1 MASVNSLRAKSI
13 FGDSAASQV
22 WRDGDTYQLWGLG
35 LAGRF
40 SDSLIEFD
48 HQDATGSINMTTAS
62 NGVINGNLEMDAYG
76 DLESATG
83 NLQWGQT
90 PYRYIGGLNCQSEA
104 LAAFGGG
111 TSGGDSYRLVLM
123 GERWYDPQAGRF
135 ISRDPVFS
143 ENLYAYCGNDP
154 INSVDPEGRVLEDVN
169 DVADKMKSP
178 YKYKGTI
185 VKGYEYHGDNG
196 DTWFITHQGLEIEI
210 SGQTYDIGF
219 CGDSSAFGGVVSL
232 TNGYYTGIEKKKE
245 LWRTLDPSEIQNIG
259 GFIDRTAKDPPYY
272 IFPFYTCVNW
282 LFEARHFNK
291 PAPVGYIPPGMWGI
305 NGPLPDGYRLL
316 PYPYSR
322 PM

>member
-1 MASVNSLRAKSI
+1 MISVNSLRAKSI

-104 LAAFGGG
+104 LATFGGG

-154 INSVDPEGRVLEDVN
+154 INAVDPEGKFQVGIDINETWMLVFGGQTFGLAIMLGNQPDGSIAFQV
-169 DVADKMKSP
+169 KT
-178 YKYKGTI
+178 YKGNVYGLGFGSSTGAG
-185 VKGYEYHGDNG
+185 VTLDLGDIC
-196 DTWFITHQGLEIEI
+196 DASRSLV
-210 SGQTYDIGF
+210 
-219 CGDSSAFGGVVSL
+219 FGGFVDELGGGSL
-232 TNGYYTGIEKKKE
+232 SGGPSGTVGVKPSTGMGLGVYGGYVDSRALFTYSLSKLYEQTVNELKQGINSIIDQ
-245 LWRTLDPSEIQNIG
+245 LPNDDDWIRHIIG
-259 GFIDRTAKDPPYY
+259 GDI
-272 IFPFYTCVNW
+272 
-282 LFEARHFNK
+282 
-291 PAPVGYIPPGMWGI
+291 M
-305 NGPLPDGYRLL
+305 
-316 PYPYSR
+316 
-322 PM
+322 